1 MMGLGSIAALIGS
14 LASLSGG
21 IIKKVKQ
28 VNESDMQ
35 RAEPEQ
41 FDLGDALG
49 VVGEASNA
57 FSSMTSRKFG
67 VKRDKF

>member
-1 MMGLGSIAALIGS
+1 MGIGAIAALIGS

-28 VNESDMQ
+28 SQESDMEQ
-35 RAEPEQ
+35 AEPKE

-49 VVGEASNA
+49 IVGEASNA
-57 FSSMTSRKFG
+57 FSSMTSRKFSSN
-67 VKRDKF
+67 RFKF

>member
-1 MMGLGSIAALIGS
+1 MGIGAIAALIGS

-28 VNESDMQ
+28 ANESDMQ
-35 RAEPEQ
+35 RAEPQEM
-41 FDLGDALG
+41 DLGDALG
-49 VVGEASNA
+49 IVGEASNA

-67 VKRDKF
+67 VKRNKF